1 MAVQQKIA
9 KKLAPKIA
17 EVLEKSPIARK
28 AGLGAGAVAIAEA
41 LEDNRYISAA
51 SGAALG
57 LAVAGPWGAG
67 AGGIAGWFMAD
78 GERIAPCDLVAI
90 PAYEMALLRQGMA
103 PSFQIFIKEG
113 ELIAPILPTDAM
125 QNTAVLSGVADA
137 VTAPKRKKSAW
148 QRYMGSKKN
157 QIKFKSGKKKG
168 QLNLKAMGKAYRR
181 GAKK

>member
-1 MAVQQKIA
+1 MAIQQKIA

-17 EVLEKSPIARK
+17 DVLEKSPIARK

-113 ELIAPILPTDAM
+113 ELITPILPTDAM
-125 QNTAVLSGVADA
+125 LNSAVLQAADVAVD
-137 VTAPKRKKSAW
+137 APKRRLSKW
-148 QRYMGSKKN
+148 QRYMKVKKN
-157 QIKFKSGKKKG
+157 KIHFKSGKRKG
-168 QLNLKAMGKAYRR
+168 QLNLKAMGVQYRK
-181 GAKK
+181 GGKK